1 METVRKIVR
10 NEYFPAAAV
19 LALVVLFWVV
29 ALAGGLSMLND
40 RSLPIGTLT
49 WMLFVYLIAALTPFA
64 GIVAAVD
71 LVHRYRWNRQEARA
85 RAEAGHAP
93 SQSDAETAPEPAA
106 AEVVPAEPAAAAER
120 SVQQSAPEQPVTKES
135 AKKPA
140 RGQKA
145 A

>member
-19 LALVVLFWVV
+19 LALVVLFWAV

-40 RSLPIGTLT
+40 RNLPIGTLT

-71 LVHRYRWNRQEARA
+71 LVHRYRWNRQEARE
-85 RAEAGHAP
+85 RAEVGHTP
-93 SQSDAETAPEPAA
+93 SQPDAETAPEPAP
-106 AEVVPAEPAAAAER
+106 AEVLPAEPAPADQPVPEPATPKQPAT
-120 SVQQSAPEQPVTKES
+120 QQST
-135 AKKPA
+135 KKPA